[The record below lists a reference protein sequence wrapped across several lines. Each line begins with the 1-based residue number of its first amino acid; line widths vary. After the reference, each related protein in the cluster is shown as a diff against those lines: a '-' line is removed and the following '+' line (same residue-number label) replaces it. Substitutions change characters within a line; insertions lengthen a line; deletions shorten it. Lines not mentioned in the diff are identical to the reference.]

1 MEPVLFSI
9 PHSDPLAPG
18 IPYHWSILAVYVN
31 TYINH
36 LPSRERAS
44 EGLRRSLARSRETR
58 FPRPNRRA
66 RSQANTA
73 HFYILTR
80 KTVFLGVS
88 EEVSRLRYLKRCLQG
103 LPFFLHAVFGLLAF
117 SLLAGFFRSSA
128 LIESLTRRTK

>member
-18 IPYHWSILAVYVN
+18 IPYHWSILAVYIN

-36 LPSRERAS
+36 LPSRERES
-44 EGLRRSLARSRETR
+44 EGLRRPLARSRETR
-58 FPRPNRRA
+58 FTRPNRRA
-66 RSQANTA
+66 CSQANTA

-80 KTVFLGVS
+80 KTIFLGVS
-88 EEVSRLRYLKRCLQG
+88 EEVSRLRYLKRCLQA

-117 SLLAGFFRSSA
+117 FVARPLFSLVC
-128 LIESLTRRTK
+128 TD

>member
-36 LPSRERAS
+36 LPSRERES
-44 EGLRRSLARSRETR
+44 EGLRRPLARSRETR
-58 FPRPNRRA
+58 FTRPNRRA
-66 RSQANTA
+66 CSQANTA

-80 KTVFLGVS
+80 KTIFLGVS
-88 EEVSRLRYLKRCLQG
+88 EEVSRLRYLKRCSQA

-117 SLLAGFFRSSA
+117 FVARPLFSLVCTDRQLDKAN
-128 LIESLTRRTK
+128 